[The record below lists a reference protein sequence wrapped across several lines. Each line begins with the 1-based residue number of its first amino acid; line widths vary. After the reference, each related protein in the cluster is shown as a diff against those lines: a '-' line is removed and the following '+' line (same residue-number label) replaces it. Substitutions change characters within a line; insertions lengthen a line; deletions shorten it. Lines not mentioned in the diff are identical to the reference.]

1 MNFNKQQEEVINT
14 ISGNISVI
22 AAAGS
27 GKTTVLTHRIENM
40 VVNHNIPQSS
50 ILAITF
56 SKKAKDNIR
65 AKLEDLNISNVSIE
79 TFHSFAL
86 KIISSAYGANRFKVW
101 TVQWE
106 KEKIIKDICS
116 ELLFCL
122 PDYVPYNE
130 ISSFIALQ
138 KTNMRKPEDNLI
150 YNSEIPFSE
159 EIMQKIYE
167 LYEEYKRINSYI
179 EFDDFLNM
187 ANEIFDTNKSV
198 LERYRQT
205 FQYVLVDE
213 FQDIINVASTYLK
226 KTKYRKYND
235 CRRSITSNLLI

>member
-86 KIISSAYGANRFKVW
+86 KIISSAYGVNKFKVW
-101 TVQWE
+101 TAQ
-106 KEKIIKDICS
+106 
-116 ELLFCL
+116 
-122 PDYVPYNE
+122 
-130 ISSFIALQ
+130 
-138 KTNMRKPEDNLI
+138 
-150 YNSEIPFSE
+150 
-159 EIMQKIYE
+159 
-167 LYEEYKRINSYI
+167 
-179 EFDDFLNM
+179 
-187 ANEIFDTNKSV
+187 
-198 LERYRQT
+198 
-205 FQYVLVDE
+205 
-213 FQDIINVASTYLK
+213 
-226 KTKYRKYND
+226 
-235 CRRSITSNLLI
+235 